1 MNEKRKMK
9 IVRRGD
15 VVYVVPDD
23 GANENG
29 TNGPVFT
36 LRAKIDGKDSVIEIE
51 PSELDALLEQLAD
64 YRAKKNGETD
74 EVIVRRATEIAIET
88 GKISTAL
95 LQRKLRIGYG
105 RAASLIDEL
114 EKRGIIGPARGD
126 NGPREVLLKNISE
139 LD

>member
-1 MNEKRKMK
+1 MK

-23 GANENG
+23 GANENE

-36 LRAKIDGKDSVIEIE
+36 LRAKIDGKDSVIKIE

-74 EVIVRRATEIAIET
+74 EDIVCRIWKQNLKKVKAIQNQVNT
-88 GKISTAL
+88 P
-95 LQRKLRIGYG
+95 RI
-105 RAASLIDEL
+105 I
-114 EKRGIIGPARGD
+114 
-126 NGPREVLLKNISE
+126 
-139 LD
+139 